1 MRIGER
7 LSGLPF
13 SPAQQRVRKAK
24 RTRIAQEGKEVASYV
39 VRVNPGKSGYFA
51 TLCSAS
57 HFASARLQADVAK
70 NDASR
75 RTQDSP
81 AAGMC
86 SEDERGGV
94 FDPGACPDRLGEV
107 TGCEPSSGR
116 PVIFSPP
123 IHHSRTN
130 YVLQR
135 ACQSSH
141 TSRRVLIFPPQTSPE
156 QNSVYSVIRTQFVL
170 APWAEGSFC
179 SARKPFSAGFFRV
192 QFSRSPVG
200 TKSRKKLHTC

>member
-13 SPAQQRVRKAK
+13 SPAQQRARKAK

-39 VRVNPGKSGYFA
+39 VRVKPGKSGYFA

-57 HFASARLQADVAK
+57 HFASARLQAYVAK

-107 TGCEPSSGR
+107 RGMRALVRQTGHFFAADPSFEDEMCIAGGVPIEPHFASSLNLPSPNQPRAEFG
-116 PVIFSPP
+116 VFS
-123 IHHSRTN
+123 
-130 YVLQR
+130 
-135 ACQSSH
+135 
-141 TSRRVLIFPPQTSPE
+141 
-156 QNSVYSVIRTQFVL
+156 NSYSVCACAVGGGQFL
-170 APWAEGSFC
+170 
-179 SARKPFSAGFFRV
+179 
-192 QFSRSPVG
+192 
-200 TKSRKKLHTC
+200 